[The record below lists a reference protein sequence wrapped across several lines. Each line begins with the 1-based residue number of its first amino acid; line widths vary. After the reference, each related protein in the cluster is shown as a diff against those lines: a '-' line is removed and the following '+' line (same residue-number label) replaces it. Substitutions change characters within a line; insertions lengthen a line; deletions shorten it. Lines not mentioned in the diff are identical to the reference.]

1 MSVFLDTGLY
11 YALQNQS
18 GRGHDAAKG
27 AFETVLAGRYG
38 TAFTSEYVYD
48 EAVTLVRKRT
58 GRYDEA
64 KTVSDRILGR
74 NGHPDAVEF
83 CFLSPELFDRAVDV
97 FDRYDDQPLSFTD
110 ATTVALVRQHDIDH
124 VLAFGDDFDGIVDRL
139 SPERLAE

>member
-18 GRGHDAAKG
+18 GRGHEAAKE
-27 AFETVLAGRYG
+27 AFQAVLSGRYG

-64 KTVSDRILGR
+64 KTVGDRILGR
-74 NGHPDAVEF
+74 NGHPDAVES
-83 CFLSPELFDRAVDV
+83 CFLTQETFDRAVGV

-110 ATTVALVRQHDIDH
+110 ATTVALVERHDVDH
-124 VLAFGDDFDGIVDRL
+124 VLAFDDDFDGIVDRL
-139 SPERLAE
+139 PPENVAE